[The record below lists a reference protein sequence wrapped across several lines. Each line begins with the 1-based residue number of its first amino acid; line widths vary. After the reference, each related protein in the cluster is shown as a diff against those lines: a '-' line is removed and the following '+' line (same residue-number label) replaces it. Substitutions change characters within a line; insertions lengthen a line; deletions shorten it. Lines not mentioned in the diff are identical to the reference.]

1 MIMVEMFVL
10 VAVVGGALWYLGRR
24 GWLRLRGARGN
35 CCGGCSLRRPKTG
48 LAGRSGWPSRGKKM
62 KAPAALFLAGVLG
75 LSAGVAQLTPKQRAG
90 AERTAPLTVPSPAE
104 LFSAIDKAGKP
115 DWMSF
120 YREPVPTTYPT
131 RPRTALNL
139 GALITDGYVA
149 VEAQDGQQVKNTG
162 KDIVALAGAL
172 GVGEDVLVRG
182 KSIADFADQNDWFA
196 LREELEAT
204 TNEIRRAMIAQRDE
218 ALASLI
224 TAGAWLRALEV
235 GSRVA
240 ELSGEEKSANLLRQA
255 ALIGWLRGELQAL
268 PEKSLS
274 YPSVIQTDLALASLE
289 QTMQGMEPAEFS
301 EKRVLAVKETTAQF
315 IAAMAAKEP

>member
-1 MIMVEMFVL
+1 M
-10 VAVVGGALWYLGRR
+10 
-24 GWLRLRGARGN
+24 
-35 CCGGCSLRRPKTG
+35 
-48 LAGRSGWPSRGKKM
+48 
-62 KAPAALFLAGVLG
+62 
-75 LSAGVAQLTPKQRAG
+75 
-90 AERTAPLTVPSPAE
+90 
-104 LFSAIDKAGKP
+104 
-115 DWMSF
+115 
-120 YREPVPTTYPT
+120 
-131 RPRTALNL
+131 
-139 GALITDGYVA
+139 
-149 VEAQDGQQVKNTG
+149 
-162 KDIVALAGAL
+162 
-172 GVGEDVLVRG
+172 GEDVLVRG

-268 PEKSLS
+268 PEKSRS
-274 YPSVIQTDLALASLE
+274 DPSVIQTDLALASLE